1 MIKKINGNK
10 NALDLSSDKK
20 KELGILK
27 VLSVIIAEGEDDKY
41 MCIMEDG
48 SKKVFPASKLVD

>member
-1 MIKKINGNK
+1 MKKVNKGNK
-10 NALDLSSDKK
+10 NELDISDTKK

-48 SKKVFPASKLVD
+48 SKKVFSASKLVD